1 MSNNQI
7 ESIYPTFGEQL
18 LSLKLLNIAGNKI
31 QRLFDNA
38 FSKLTALEQF
48 DASSNDIID
57 ISSQVFLGLNALNS
71 INLSN
76 NKLSTE
82 NFLQTVHS
90 LRYLNM
96 GYNRFETMNLTL
108 FFHFHNVELMGNPWS
123 CTWLIEE
130 MMSASEGI
138 HFGKNYSVDAHDHLI
153 TVPGIDCTDESGK
166 LRSIVVLQVPVNRR
180 NSYSE
185 DMVIEEVPSIKL
197 PINCNISIQGEFL
210 FSEDSCRRSSN
221 PRTQ

>member
-1 MSNNQI
+1 M
-7 ESIYPTFGEQL
+7 
-18 LSLKLLNIAGNKI
+18 
-31 QRLFDNA
+31 
-38 FSKLTALEQF
+38 TALEQL
-48 DASSNDIID
+48 DASSNDIVD
-57 ISSQVFLGLNALNS
+57 ISSQIFFDLNALNS

-76 NKLSTE
+76 NKLATDK
-82 NFLQTVHS
+82 FLHTVHS

-96 GYNRFETMNLTL
+96 AYNRFETMNLTL

-138 HFGKNYSVDAHDHLI
+138 HFGKNYSVEAHDHLI

-185 DMVIEEVPSIKL
+185 DMVIDEVRSIPIVVKTFFSIYLILNFFRRQTPKKQHCQNAISPS
-197 PINCNISIQGEFL
+197 GG
-210 FSEDSCRRSSN
+210 
-221 PRTQ
+221 